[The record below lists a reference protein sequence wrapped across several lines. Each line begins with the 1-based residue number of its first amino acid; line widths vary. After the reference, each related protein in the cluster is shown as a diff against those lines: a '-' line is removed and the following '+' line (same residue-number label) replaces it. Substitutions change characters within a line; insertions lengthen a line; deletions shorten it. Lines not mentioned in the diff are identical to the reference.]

1 MCTLWSGSVV
11 LLTSL
16 YHQDRDDARVLF
28 VAIVV
33 LIVSAFVTLLCNLTL
48 VYVVFYTGQWRF
60 ACT

>member
-1 MCTLWSGSVV
+1 M